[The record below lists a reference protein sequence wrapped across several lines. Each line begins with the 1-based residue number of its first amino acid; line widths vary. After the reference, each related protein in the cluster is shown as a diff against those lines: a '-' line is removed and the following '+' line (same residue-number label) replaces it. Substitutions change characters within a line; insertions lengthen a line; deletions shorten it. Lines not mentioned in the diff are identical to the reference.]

1 MYIVIEQFPEWS
13 FLRDDNGKVI
23 EFNNAHDAMEAAAHE
38 CQKGYVLSQREYIKS
53 QKWCVM
59 PQRGTSLAHNQ
70 ALQEI
75 VPLVVRLTEKI
86 SHMEVTDCFRENFT
100 HIIENNPEVTDLKS
114 YINAFLSL
122 AFAEVGRKYYD
133 QFVIAINNYISQNQ

>member
-23 EFNNAHDAMEAAAHE
+23 EFNNAHDAAEAATYE
-38 CQKGYVLSQREYIKS
+38 CQKGYVLSQR
-53 QKWCVM
+53 
-59 PQRGTSLAHNQ
+59 GTSLTHNQ

-75 VPLVVRLTEKI
+75 VPLVVELTEKI